1 MLLRVLAALAV
12 VVAAIWWLQRRLQQ
26 GRGGR
31 AKAISVVSRQGVGAK
46 ASVAVVD
53 VDGRRFLLGVT
64 DHAVTVLHSG
74 DAPAEAFAHELAAQA
89 AGPGAAPS
97 AADRPSAARPI
108 AAQSGTVQPAAGRP
122 AAQPDPALVRPAA
135 LDAAPLTASVV
146 LARLRSP
153 ETWRRALANLRP

>member
-1 MLLRVLAALAV
+1 MDDLFVLLRVIAALAV
-12 VVAAIWWLQRRLQQ
+12 VVAAIWWLQRRVQQ
-26 GRGGR
+26 GRGGQ
-31 AKAISVVSRQGVGAK
+31 AKAISVVSRQGLGAK

-74 DAPAEAFAHELAAQA
+74 DAPAEAFAHELAAQS
-89 AGPGAAPS
+89 AGDPAEPGARGAVRS
-97 AADRPSAARPI
+97 A
-108 AAQSGTVQPAAGRP
+108 T
-122 AAQPDPALVRPAA
+122 AQPDPALVRQPA

-153 ETWRRALANLRP
+153 ETWRRALASLRP